1 MATHVGTSGVVKV
14 GADAV
19 AEITGFNI
27 DQTSD
32 TVEDTTLTDTSK
44 TYKVLRNDATGT
56 IECHWDETDT
66 TGQGALTIGAEVTLN
81 LYPEGADT
89 GDTYYT
95 GTAIV
100 TGLGQAVSLD
110 GVISRTINVQFSGG
124 VSITTVS

>member
-14 GADAV
+14 GSDAV
-19 AEITGFNI
+19 AEVTGFTI
-27 DQTSD
+27 DQSND
-32 TVEDTTLTDTSK
+32 TVEDTTLTDTAK
-44 TYKVLRNDATGT
+44 TYKVLRSDATGT
-56 IECHWDETDT
+56 IECHWDETDS

-100 TGLGQAVSLD
+100 TSLGQSVSLD

-124 VSITTVS
+124 VSVSTVS

>member
-14 GADAV
+14 GTDTV
-19 AEITGFNI
+19 AEVTGFTI
-27 DQTSD
+27 DQSND
-32 TVEDTTLTDTSK
+32 TVEDTSLTDTSK
-44 TYKVLRNDATGT
+44 TYKVLRSDATGT
-56 IECHWDETDT
+56 VECHWDETDT

-81 LYPEGADT
+81 LYPEGADA

-100 TGLGQAVSLD
+100 TSLSQAVTLD

-124 VSITTVS
+124 VSTTTV

>member
-14 GADAV
+14 GSDAV
-19 AEITGFNI
+19 AEVTGFTI
-27 DQTSD
+27 DQSND
-32 TVEDTTLTDTSK
+32 TVEDTTLTDTAK
-44 TYKVLRNDATGT
+44 TYKVLRSDATGT

-66 TGQGALTIGAEVTLN
+66 NGQSALTIGAEVTLS

-100 TGLGQAVSLD
+100 TSLGQSVSLD

-124 VSITTVS
+124 VSVSTVS

>member
-14 GADAV
+14 GANSV
-19 AEITGFNI
+19 AEVTGFTI
-27 DQTSD
+27 DQSND
-32 TVEDTTLTDTSK
+32 TVEDTTLTDTAK
-44 TYKVLRNDATGT
+44 TYKVLRSDATGT

-66 TGQGALTIGAEVTLN
+66 NGQSALTIGAEVTLN
-81 LYPEGADT
+81 LYPEGADS

-100 TGLGQAVSLD
+100 TSLGQSVSLD

-124 VSITTVS
+124 VSTTTV

>member
-14 GADAV
+14 GSDAV
-19 AEITGFNI
+19 AEITGFSI

-44 TYKVLRNDATGT
+44 TYKVLRSDATGT
-56 IECHWDETDT
+56 VECHWDETDS
-66 TGQGALTIGAEVTLN
+66 TGQGALTVGAEVTLN
-81 LYPEGADT
+81 LYPEGDTT

-100 TGLGQAVSLD
+100 TSVGQSVSLD
-110 GVISRTINVQFSGG
+110 GIISRTINVQFSGG
-124 VSITTVS
+124 VSTTTV